1 MFVVPSALNILP
13 PSGFMTHFPPGLTQR
28 LGLTLSGRLLL
39 TPPTIPVLLSNFILF
54 SLIFFDS
61 SVVFCVGFPLDY
73 ECQ

>member
-13 PSGFMTHFPPGLTQR
+13 HFPPGLTQSHC

-39 TPPTIPVLLSNFILF
+39 TPPTIPVLLSYFSLF

-61 SVVFCVGFPLDY
+61 SVVFCVGFPLGY
-73 ECQ
+73 EGQ